1 MSRRLR
7 LAIGLG
13 ITAALLIFVSV
24 YTWRCVREANRAG
37 WAGVAFMPAVGPQQ
51 PQPGMMRE
59 LLRPGRVLFA
69 FDGAPASEAGIEPG
83 DIIKSIN
90 GICVC
95 EPAKIAALAARS
107 RTGDTLVYDYTRAG
121 KPGRAV
127 VRLSSPYREFGNL
140 AALVTTIPIADL
152 FLAIGLVV
160 FCRKP
165 EDPRAVVFFAMA
177 VAGSMSLLTTVTQTV
192 DASGGRGF
200 GAVSNASQGGA
211 TALLFLVALAS
222 LPLIL
227 HLALIF
233 PKPRPVVRDYP
244 HLLRWIYVMPGLC
257 GLLMVVL
264 LLLPG
269 TASSP
274 SGDLPPGAK
283 SIVHFALRALPLAAL
298 AVLLAIAWKL
308 RKQGWRWR
316 DGGWTRFVFAHP
328 GMAII
333 GSGAAGLGMGA
344 AGIELARRIH
354 QPYLGG
360 FAAGLATS
368 APFLLLALYP
378 PATLVALY
386 RSYREANAEEKRQVR
401 WPLWGTI
408 VAIAIKC
415 LFGVG
420 GFVMGM
426 MAVIRPTSTAHL
438 GRLLPLIQ
446 VIPRVAYLL
455 VPLSFAFAILKYRLM
470 NIDIIIRKTVV
481 YTLLSGLI
489 LIVYLGLVAGLGS
502 MLMSATGVESRTMVV
517 ASTLA
522 VALAFVPLRNKLQKV
537 VDRTLFRQRYD
548 YPQALRAIAADMAS
562 SGELP
567 LFLHASAERIQHA
580 LQNRAVILFVR
591 RNAEFVASAKVGASD
606 AILGA
611 MRFDAAGS
619 LTPHLVRPFDPRRR
633 ALDEVDAAR
642 LRRLG
647 TTLIVPIIV
656 SSGAQSNVYGFLAL
670 AAKLSDRDFDIED
683 GEFLSA
689 AADQIAVTMERIRLQ
704 QEDGEFEQAR
714 VMQQT
719 LLPREIPQIEGFG
732 IAGTWQPARVVGGD
746 YFDLLPLSGDRLA
759 VCIGDVAGKG
769 MPAALLMSSLQA
781 AVRATAFDSRSPAE
795 LCERVR
801 RVVVSNL
808 VGGRFVTFFYG
819 TLHAHTRQFV
829 YCNAGH
835 NPPIVV
841 RAGGS
846 VERAAEGGA
855 VFSRLFRD
863 TTFIEGELTVASG
876 DRIVLFTDG
885 ITEARNRAGEDFGEP
900 RLGELIAA
908 NRTLDAVALQNVILD
923 AVRDFSDGD
932 LEDDATMVVIAV
944 G

>member
-7 LAIGLG
+7 LALGLG
-13 ITAALLIFVSV
+13 ITAALLLFVSI
-24 YTWRCVREANRAG
+24 YSWRCVRNANRAG
-37 WAGVAFMPAVGPQQ
+37 WAGVVFMPAVGPQ
-51 PQPGMMRE
+51 PVTISEMF
-59 LLRPGRVLFA
+59 RPGRVLFA
-69 FDGAPASEAGIEPG
+69 FDGAPAADAGIQPG

-90 GICVC
+90 GICTC
-95 EPAKIAALAARS
+95 DPARIAALAARS
-107 RTGDTLVYDYTRAG
+107 RSGDTLIYEYTRGG
-121 KPGRAV
+121 KIGRAAV
-127 VRLSSPYREFGNL
+127 KLSSPYREFGNL

-177 VAGSMSLLTTVTQTV
+177 VAGSISLLTTVTQTV

-200 GAVSNASQGGA
+200 GAVSTGAQNGA
-211 TALLFLVALAS
+211 TALLFLVAVAS

-257 GLLMVVL
+257 SLMMVGLVL
-264 LLLPG
+264 VPG
-269 TASSP
+269 SMPLSK
-274 SGDLPPGAK
+274 SGDLPPALK
-283 SIVHFALRALPLAAL
+283 STIHGLLIALPFAAL
-298 AVLLAIAWKL
+298 AVLVAIELKL
-308 RKQGWRWR
+308 RRQQWRWR
-316 DGGWTRFVFAHP
+316 DGGWKRFLFAHP

-344 AGIELARRIH
+344 LGIQLARLLR
-354 QPYLGG
+354 QPVLGG
-360 FAAGLATS
+360 FAAGISTS
-368 APFLLLALYP
+368 VPFLLLGLYP
-378 PATLVALY
+378 VAALVALY

-408 VAIAIKC
+408 VAVSIKC

-420 GFVMGM
+420 GFVVGM
-426 MAVIRPTSTAHL
+426 MAMLRPMSTAHL

-446 VIPRVAYLL
+446 VVPRAAYLL
-455 VPLSFAFAILKYRLM
+455 IPLSFAFAILKYRLM

-489 LIVYLGLVAGLGS
+489 LVVYLGLVAGLGS
-502 MLMSATGVESRTMVV
+502 VLMNATGVESRTMVV

-548 YPQALRAIAADMAS
+548 YPEALRAIAADMAS
-562 SGELP
+562 SNELSA
-567 LFLHASAERIQHA
+567 FLYASAERIQHA

-591 RNAEFVASAKVGASD
+591 RNAEFVASAKIGASD
-606 AILGA
+606 NIVGS

-633 ALDEVDAAR
+633 PLDEPDAAR
-642 LRRLG
+642 LRRMG
-647 TTLIVPIIV
+647 TTLVVPI
-656 SSGAQSNVYGFLAL
+656 GAQSNIYGFLAL

-689 AADQIAVTMERIRLQ
+689 AADQIAVAMERIRLQ
-704 QEDGEFEQAR
+704 QEEGEFEQAR
-714 VMQQT
+714 AMQQT
-719 LLPREIPQIEGFG
+719 LLPREIPQLQGFG
-732 IAGTWQPARVVGGD
+732 IAGSWHPARVVGGD
-746 YFDLLPLSGDRLA
+746 YFDLLPLSGERLA

-808 VGGRFVTFFYG
+808 AGGRFVTFFYG
-819 TLHAHTRQFV
+819 TLDSQTRRFA

-841 RAGGS
+841 RADGG

-863 TTFIEGELTVASG
+863 TPFVEGELTVASG

-885 ITEARNRAGEDFGEP
+885 ITEARNSAEEDFGEP
-900 RLGELIAA
+900 RLAELIAA
-908 NRTLDAVALQNVILD
+908 NRTLDAAALQNVILD
-923 AVRDFSDGD
+923 AIRDFSEGD
-932 LEDDATMVVIAV
+932 LEDDATMVVVAV
-944 G
+944 E